1 MTTLEKIEAQIKK
14 IDSILLLDYITGPE
28 PEELTNVKTSIE
40 SVKAELS

>member
-14 IDSILLLDYITGPE
+14 IDSILLLDYITGAVR
-28 PEELTNVKTSIE
+28 EELTNIKTSLE